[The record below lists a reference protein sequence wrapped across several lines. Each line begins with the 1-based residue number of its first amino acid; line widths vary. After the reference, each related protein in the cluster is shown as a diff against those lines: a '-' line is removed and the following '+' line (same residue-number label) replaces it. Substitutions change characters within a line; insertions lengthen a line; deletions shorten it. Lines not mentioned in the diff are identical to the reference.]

1 MFNKTRDMEIQWFN
15 VIFLVQDLT
24 VCVIVDG
31 CL

>member
-15 VIFLVQDLT
+15 VIILVQDLT

>member
-15 VIFLVQDLT
+15 VIISVQDLT
-24 VCVIVDG
+24 VCVIADG

>member
-15 VIFLVQDLT
+15 VIILVQDLT
-24 VCVIVDG
+24 VSVIVDG